1 MKVCSLIPKQ
11 VEMKP
16 QTDWHHE
23 PSTSEWASLVVL
35 VKKKDGTWCFC
46 VDYKS
51 LNSVSCDDAYPMP
64 KIDDLIDHLGGA
76 KFIMTLDLT
85 RGYWHVPV
93 SDADSEKTSFATPF
107 RLYQFRVMTFG
118 FKGTPTTFQ
127 RMMNRHGGVR
137 SSLLRQHCHSYF
149 LMGRAPCSP
158 LCSV

>member
-64 KIDDLIDHLGGA
+64 KIDDLIDRLGGA

-118 FKGTPTTFQ
+118 FKGAPTTFQ

-137 SSLLRQHCHSYF
+137 SNLLRQHCHS
-149 LMGRAPCSP
+149 
-158 LCSV
+158 